1 MMVSLMKLILKAY
14 DIMNNNDSEYKN
26 KNQEIISN

>member
-1 MMVSLMKLILKAY
+1 MMNGLMKSILKAY
-14 DIMNNNDSEYKN
+14 DIINNNDSEYKN